1 MKALVEFIKTA
12 VFLWWFNPVLIE
24 RPSKFKACGLIYI
37 IPSEKDHHSP
47 LFCAFTDGYI
57 KKCLFVLIL

>member
-12 VFLWWFNPVLIE
+12 FCLWLFNPVLIE
-24 RPSKFKACGLIYI
+24 RPSKFKARELTYI
-37 IPSEKDHHSP
+37 IPSEKDHHSS
-47 LFCAFTDGYI
+47 LFCAFIDGYI